1 MDNIDNFTTL
11 VPDFREI
18 PEGDVTVARELWET
32 TKEAERARMNFTAA
46 FDESQKVFDEVLQG
60 PRRPAG
66 SRFTQVEQG
75 AQSAAR
81 TPVNDQELS
90 RGMYITQPFR
100 KNPIKL
106 RIYDGEHEAAML
118 EEARQVAQTVQA
130 AKMAEAVSDEI
141 TEMGRHTL
149 EQSKD
154 KAILNEIANLNAT
167 LTSRTIA
174 AKKAF
179 HPTTSAFG
187 VAVTVPNKSKG
198 AAGGLDCTPRMR
210 FRQTQNGPI
219 DKDHLAPTA
228 QQQNDD
234 VGQSSDTGGSS
245 ANQNSISSIKVVNLF
260 TPTAVDLPA
269 ALPRSTVPPV
279 PNGFYGRTKA
289 SF

>member
-1 MDNIDNFTTL
+1 MDNFTTL

-18 PEGDVTVARELWET
+18 PEGDVTAARELWET
-32 TKEAERARMNFTAA
+32 TQEAETARMNFTAA
-46 FDESQKVFDEVLQG
+46 FDESQKVFDEVLQV

-75 AQSAAR
+75 AQSEAR

-100 KNPIKL
+100 KNPMKL

-118 EEARQVAQTVQA
+118 EEARQAAQTVQA
-130 AKMAEAVSDEI
+130 AKMAEAISDEI
-141 TEMGRHTL
+141 TEMGRQTL
-149 EQSKD
+149 EQNKD
-154 KAILNEIANLNAT
+154 KTILNKITNLNAT

-174 AKKAF
+174 AKKTF

-187 VAVTVPNKSKG
+187 VAATIPNESKG

-219 DKDHLAPTA
+219 DKDQLASTA
-228 QQQNDD
+228 QQQDND
-234 VGQSSDTGGSS
+234 VVQSSDAGGSS
-245 ANQNSISSIKVVNLF
+245 TDQNSISPIKVVNLF
-260 TPTAVDLPA
+260 TPTTVDLPA
-269 ALPRSTVPPV
+269 ALPRSTEPPL
-279 PNGFYGRTKA
+279 PNGFYGRTKV